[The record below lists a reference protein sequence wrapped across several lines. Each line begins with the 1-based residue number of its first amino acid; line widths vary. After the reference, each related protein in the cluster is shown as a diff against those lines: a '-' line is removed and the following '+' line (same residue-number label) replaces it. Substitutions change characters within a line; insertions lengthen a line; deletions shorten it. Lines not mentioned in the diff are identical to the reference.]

1 MIPQTNNV
9 DSLRLYKLSYG
20 LELGAWDDEDDEFMV
35 LFAVVE
41 MMVVLG
47 ADVVKEGV
55 KRDFLVHG
63 GDGIIPAVQNTCF
76 I

>member
-1 MIPQTNNV
+1 
-9 DSLRLYKLSYG
+9 
-20 LELGAWDDEDDEFMV
+20 MV

-63 GDGIIPAVQNTCF
+63 GDGILPAVQNTCF

>member
-1 MIPQTNNV
+1 
-9 DSLRLYKLSYG
+9 
-20 LELGAWDDEDDEFMV
+20 MV

-41 MMVVLG
+41 MMVVLSADVVKEGVKRG

-63 GDGIIPAVQNTCF
+63 GDGIIVPAVQNTCF

>member
-1 MIPQTNNV
+1 
-9 DSLRLYKLSYG
+9 
-20 LELGAWDDEDDEFMV
+20 MV

-63 GDGIIPAVQNTCF
+63 GDGITVPAVQNTFF